1 MSKFSKSLHKLSF
14 CVALSCI
21 AATQANAVEGMWQP
35 QQLPELA
42 DDLRAKGL
50 ELDPKA
56 LGNLEAFP
64 LNAIVGLGFCTASF
78 VSPMGLV
85 VTNHHCA
92 YGTIQF
98 NSKPE
103 RNLLKEGFLAK
114 TIGDELPGEPTL
126 RVYVTESITDV
137 SAQIRK
143 NLSTDGRKAYN
154 TIDAREK
161 KLVAD
166 CEKGGGYRCDVY
178 VFHGGSQYSL
188 VKQMEIR
195 DVRLV
200 YNPAE
205 ALGKFGGDTDNWI
218 WPRHTADFSFL
229 RAYVGSDGKPA
240 DYASS
245 NVPYR
250 PKTYLK
256 VSGKGVADKDFVMIA
271 GYPGRTNRYR
281 LAEELGDAQGFTYPT
296 MIGRYQKILGIIA
309 AQTAERPEAAIKYA
323 ATIASLNNGLKN
335 YQGNRDGFASLPV
348 VKLKTDE
355 EKAIVAWMKKNAP
368 TGEQGYAGLRD
379 LLKETRAVR
388 NRDQILALM
397 NQSGLYTAA
406 RDLYRHSIEREK
418 ADASR
423 EYGFQERDEI
433 RIEGR
438 LRTLEKRW
446 DAKVDRALSEYFWT
460 SYAALPT
467 SEHVAELDAWLGDA
481 SQLSAKLDALFAE
494 TKLGNTDE
502 RLRLFKADRKAIE
515 SSNDP
520 ALKMAVAL
528 MPALLK
534 IENQN
539 KTRMG
544 SESRLRPIWM
554 DARIA
559 YAASLGKPLYPDA
572 NNSLR
577 VTYGNVMGYSARDAI
592 SYAPFTNLDGIVEKH
607 TGKGEFD
614 ATQKQL
620 EAIKAKR
627 FGDYAVND
635 SVPVNFLSDLD
646 ITGGNSGSPTMNGK
660 GELVG
665 LAFDGNYES
674 ISSGWVYNPKLT
686 RSIHVDSRYMLWLMQ
701 EVDGADNLL
710 KEMVIA
716 K

>member
-1 MSKFSKSLHKLSF
+1 MSKRSIPVSTLSIAI
-14 CVALSCI
+14 ALSCI
-21 AATQANAVEGMWQP
+21 VTAQAYAVEGMWQP
-35 QQLPELA
+35 TQLQELA
-42 DDLRAKGL
+42 ADVRAKGL
-50 ELDPKA
+50 ELDPKK
-56 LGNLEAFP
+56 LGNLDAFP
-64 LNAIVGLGFCTASF
+64 LNAVVGLGGCSASF

-103 RNLLKEGFLAK
+103 RNLLKDGFLAK
-114 TIGDELPGEPTL
+114 TIGEELQGEPTS
-126 RVYVTESITDV
+126 RIYVTESITDV
-137 SAQIRK
+137 SAQMRK
-143 NLSTDGRKAYN
+143 NLPANGRKVFDV
-154 TIDAREK
+154 IDARQK
-161 KLVAD
+161 SLVSS

-178 VFHGGSQYSL
+178 VFHGGAKYSL

-205 ALGKFGGDTDNWI
+205 AIGKFGGDTDNWI
-218 WPRHTADFSFL
+218 WPRHTADFSFI
-229 RAYVGSDGKPA
+229 RAYVGADGKPA
-240 DYASS
+240 DYNTS

-250 PKTYLK
+250 PKSYLK
-256 VSGKGVADKDFVMIA
+256 VSANGVSARDFVMIA

-281 LAEELGDAQGFTYPT
+281 LAEESGDAESFTYPT
-296 MIGRYQKILGIIA
+296 MIGRYEKVLSIIA
-309 AQTAERPEAAIKYA
+309 AQTLDRPDAAIKYA
-323 ATIASLNNGLKN
+323 ATVASLNNVLKN
-335 YQGNRDGFASLPV
+335 FEGNRDGFTKLRV
-348 VKLKTDE
+348 VAQKSAE
-355 EKAIVAWMKKNAP
+355 EQAIVAWVKKNAP
-368 TGEQGYAGLRD
+368 SGAQGYDGLRD
-379 LLKETRAVR
+379 LLKDARAVR
-388 NRDQILALM
+388 NRDQILGLM
-397 NQSGLYTAA
+397 NQSGSYTAA

-418 ADASR
+418 PDANR

-433 RIEGR
+433 RIEGK

-446 DAKVDRALSEYFWT
+446 NAKVDRALTEYLWT
-460 SYAALPT
+460 SYAALPP
-467 SEHVAELDAWLGDA
+467 SEHLKELDAWLGDPKL
-481 SQLSAKLDALFAE
+481 LSAKLDALFAE

-502 RLRLFKADRKAIE
+502 RIRLLKADRKTIE
-515 SSNDP
+515 DSNDP
-520 ALKMAVAL
+520 GLKMAVAML
-528 MPALLK
+528 PALLQ

-539 KTRMG
+539 KTRFG
-544 SESRLRPIWM
+544 NESRLRPLWM

-577 VTYGNVMGYSARDAI
+577 VTYGNVMGYSGRDAV
-592 SYAPFTNLDGIVEKH
+592 SYAPFTNLEGIVEKH

-620 EAIKAKR
+620 DAIKAKR
-627 FGDYAVND
+627 FGSYAVNG

-665 LAFDGNYES
+665 LAFDGNYEA
-674 ISSGWVYNPKLT
+674 ISSGWVYNPALT
-686 RSIHVDSRYMLWLMQ
+686 RTIHVDSRYMLWLMQ

-710 KEMVIA
+710 KEMVIT

>member
-1 MSKFSKSLHKLSF
+1 MSKSTQSLSKLSLA
-14 CVALSCI
+14 VALCCLS
-21 AATQANAVEGMWQP
+21 ATHAFAVEGMWQP
-35 QQLPELA
+35 QQLQELA
-42 DDLRAKGL
+42 DDVRAKGL
-50 ELDPKA
+50 ELDPKK
-56 LGNLEAFP
+56 LGNLDAFP

-103 RNLLKEGFLAK
+103 RNLLRDGFLAK
-114 TIGDELPGEPTL
+114 TIGEELPGESTL

-137 SAQIRK
+137 SEQIRK
-143 NLSTDGRKAYN
+143 SLPSNGRKAYDY
-154 TIDAREK
+154 IDARQK
-161 KLVAD
+161 ALVAN

-178 VFHGGSQYSL
+178 VFHGGSKYSL

-205 ALGKFGGDTDNWI
+205 AVGKFGGDTDNWI

-229 RAYVGSDGKPA
+229 RAYVGPDGKPA
-240 DYASS
+240 DYSSS

-250 PKTYLK
+250 PKSYLK

-281 LAEELGDAQGFTYPT
+281 LAEELSDAERFTYPSL
-296 MIGRYQKILGIIA
+296 IGRYEKVLSIIA
-309 AQTAERPEAAIKYA
+309 AQTAERPDAAIKYA
-323 ATIASLNNGLKN
+323 STVASLNNGLKSF
-335 YQGNRDGFASLPV
+335 QGNRDGFAKLPV
-348 VKLKTDE
+348 VAQKTAE
-355 EKAIVAWMKKNAP
+355 EKAIVAWMTKNAP
-368 TGEQGYAGLRD
+368 SGEQGYAGLRE
-379 LLKETRAVR
+379 LLKEARAVR
-388 NRDQILALM
+388 NRDQIISLM
-397 NQSGLYTAA
+397 NQSGVYTAA

-418 ADASR
+418 LDAKR
-423 EYGFQERDEI
+423 EYGYQDRDEA

-438 LRTLEKRW
+438 LISLEKRW
-446 DAKVDRALSEYFWT
+446 DAKVDRALSEYLWT
-460 SYAALPT
+460 SYAALPAA
-467 SEHVAELDAWLGDA
+467 ERLPELDAWLGDA
-481 SQLSAKLDALFAE
+481 SQLSAKLDTLFAE
-494 TKLGNTDE
+494 TKLGSTDE
-502 RLRLFKADRKAIE
+502 RLRLFKANRKALE

-539 KTRMG
+539 KARMG
-544 SESRLRPIWM
+544 NESRLRPIWM

-559 YAASLGKPLYPDA
+559 YAASLSKPLYPDA

-577 VTYGNVMGYSARDAI
+577 VTYGNVMGYSGRDAVT
-592 SYAPFTNLDGIVEKH
+592 YAPFTRLEGIVEKH
-607 TGKGEFD
+607 TGEGEFD

-620 EAIKAKR
+620 DAIKAKR
-627 FGDYAVND
+627 FGAYAVEG
-635 SVPVNFLSDLD
+635 SIPVNFLSDLD

-665 LAFDGNYES
+665 LAFDGNYEA

-686 RSIHVDSRYMLWLMQ
+686 RTIHVDSRYMLWLMQ
-701 EVDGADNLL
+701 EVDGANNVLE
-710 KEMVIA
+710 EMVIA

>member
-1 MSKFSKSLHKLSF
+1 MSKSFNPLSKL
-14 CVALSCI
+14 CIAIALSCI
-21 AATQANAVEGMWQP
+21 GVTQAYAVEGMWQP
-35 QQLPELA
+35 QQLQELA
-42 DDLRAKGL
+42 DDVRAKGL
-50 ELDPKA
+50 ELDPKT
-56 LGNLEAFP
+56 LGNLDAFP
-64 LNAIVGLGFCTASF
+64 LNAVVGLGFCTASF

-103 RNLLKEGFLAK
+103 RNLLKDGFLAR
-114 TIGDELPGEPTL
+114 TIGEELPGEPTL

-143 NLSTDGRKAYN
+143 NLPTNGRKAFD
-154 TIDAREK
+154 TIDARQK
-161 KLVAD
+161 ALVAA

-178 VFHGGSQYSL
+178 VFHGGSKYSL

-205 ALGKFGGDTDNWI
+205 AIGKFGGDTDNWI

-229 RAYVGSDGKPA
+229 RAYVGSDAKPA
-240 DYASS
+240 DYSNS

-250 PKTYLK
+250 PKSYLK
-256 VSGKGVADKDFVMIA
+256 VSAKGVSDKDFVMIA

-281 LAEELGDAQGFTYPT
+281 LAEELGDAESFTYPT
-296 MIGRYQKILGIIA
+296 LISRYEKVLSIIA
-309 AQTAERPEAAIKYA
+309 TQTANSPDAAIKYA
-323 ATIASLNNGLKN
+323 STVASLNNGLKN
-335 YQGNRDGFASLPV
+335 FEGNRDGFAGLPV
-348 VKLKTDE
+348 VAQKTAE
-355 EKAIVAWMKKNAP
+355 EQTIATWAKKNSPA
-368 TGEQGYAGLRD
+368 GEQGYAGLQA
-379 LLKETRAVR
+379 LLKDARAVR

-446 DAKVDRALSEYFWT
+446 DAKVDRALSEYLWS
-460 SYAALPT
+460 SYAALPAA
-467 SEHVAELDAWLGDA
+467 ERLPELDAWLGEPP
-481 SQLSAKLDALFAE
+481 QLAAKLDALFAE

-502 RLRLFKADRKAIE
+502 RLRLFKADRKTIE

-520 ALKMAVAL
+520 ALKMAVAFL
-528 MPALLK
+528 PALLK

-539 KTRMG
+539 KTRLG
-544 SESRLRPIWM
+544 NESRLRPLWM

-592 SYAPFTNLDGIVEKH
+592 SYAPFTNLEGIVEKH

-627 FGDYAVND
+627 FGSYAVNG

-665 LAFDGNYES
+665 LAFDGNYEA

-686 RSIHVDSRYMLWLMQ
+686 RTIHVDSRYMLWLMQ

>member
-1 MSKFSKSLHKLSF
+1 MSTPFNPLSKLSIAI
-14 CVALSCI
+14 ALSCLGI
-21 AATQANAVEGMWQP
+21 TQAYAVEGMWQP
-35 QQLPELA
+35 QQLQELA
-42 DDLRAKGL
+42 DDVRAKGL
-50 ELDPKA
+50 ELDPKN
-56 LGNLEAFP
+56 LGNLDAFP
-64 LNAIVGLGFCTASF
+64 LNAVVGLGFCTASF

-103 RNLLKEGFLAK
+103 RNLLKDGFLAK
-114 TIGDELPGEPTL
+114 TIGEELPGEPTA
-126 RVYVTESITDV
+126 RIYVTESITDV

-143 NLSTDGRKAYN
+143 NLPANGRKAFD
-154 TIDAREK
+154 TVDARQK
-161 KLVAD
+161 ALVAA

-205 ALGKFGGDTDNWI
+205 AIGKFGGDTDNWI

-240 DYASS
+240 DYAAS

-250 PKTYLK
+250 SKSYLK
-256 VSGKGVADKDFVMIA
+256 VSGKGVADQDFVMIA

-281 LAEELGDAQGFTYPT
+281 LAEELGDAESFTYPT
-296 MIGRYQKILGIIA
+296 LINRYEKVLAIIA
-309 AQTAERPEAAIKYA
+309 AQTNGRPDAAIKYA
-323 ATIASLNNGLKN
+323 ATVASLNNGLKN
-335 YQGNRDGFASLPV
+335 FEGNRDGFAKLPV
-348 VKLKTDE
+348 VAQKTAE
-355 EKAIVAWMKKNAP
+355 EQAIVAWAKQNEP
-368 TGEQGYAGLRD
+368 SGEQGYAGLRD
-379 LLKETRAVR
+379 LLKDARAVR

-418 ADASR
+418 ADANR

-446 DAKVDRALSEYFWT
+446 DAKVDRALSEYFWS
-460 SYAALPT
+460 SYAALPAT
-467 SEHVAELDAWLGDA
+467 ERLPELDAWLGEP
-481 SQLSAKLDALFAE
+481 SQLPAKLDALFAE

-502 RLRLFKADRKAIE
+502 RLRLFKANRKAIE
-515 SSNDP
+515 SANDP

-528 MPALLK
+528 LPAILK

-539 KTRMG
+539 KTRQG
-544 SESRLRPIWM
+544 NESRLRPLWM
-554 DARIA
+554 NARIA
-559 YAASLGKPLYPDA
+559 YAASQGKPLYPDA

-577 VTYGNVMGYSARDAI
+577 VTYGNVMGYSARDAV
-592 SYAPFTNLDGIVEKH
+592 SYAPFTSLDGIVEKH
-607 TGKGEFD
+607 TGEGEFD
-614 ATQKQL
+614 ATQKQID
-620 EAIKAKR
+620 AIKAKR
-627 FGDYAVND
+627 FGSYAVKG

-665 LAFDGNYES
+665 LAFDGNYEA
-674 ISSGWVYNPKLT
+674 ISSGWVYNAKLT
-686 RSIHVDSRYMLWLMQ
+686 RTIHVDSRYMLWLMQ

-710 KEMVIA
+710 KEMVIT

>member
-1 MSKFSKSLHKLSF
+1 MSKSF
-14 CVALSCI
+14 NSCSQLAIAMTLSCI
-21 AATQANAVEGMWQP
+21 GVSRAYAVEGMWQP
-35 QQLPELA
+35 QQLQELA
-42 DDLRAKGL
+42 EDVRAKGL
-50 ELDPKA
+50 ELDPTT
-56 LGNLEAFP
+56 LGNLDAFP
-64 LNAIVGLGFCTASF
+64 LNAVVGLGFCTASF

-103 RNLLKEGFLAK
+103 RNLLQDGFLAK

-143 NLSTDGRKAYN
+143 NLPDNGRKAYDA
-154 TIDAREK
+154 IDARQK
-161 KLVAD
+161 ALVAG

-178 VFHGGSQYSL
+178 VFHGGSKYSL

-240 DYASS
+240 DFATG

-250 PKTYLK
+250 PKSYLK
-256 VSGKGVADKDFVMIA
+256 VSAKGIAEQDFVMIA

-281 LAEELGDAQGFTYPT
+281 LAEELDDAESFTYPT
-296 MIGRYQKILGIIA
+296 LISRYQKVLAIIA
-309 AQTAERPEAAIKYA
+309 AQTTDRPDAAIKYA
-323 ATIASLNNGLKN
+323 ATVAGLNNGLKN
-335 YQGNRDGFASLPV
+335 FEGNLDGFAKLPV
-348 VKLKTDE
+348 VAQKAAE
-355 EKAIVAWMKKNAP
+355 EQAIVAWIKKNAASA
-368 TGEQGYAGLRD
+368 EQGYVGLRN
-379 LLKETRAVR
+379 LLKDARAVR
-388 NRDQILALM
+388 NRDQILSLM

-406 RDLYRHSIEREK
+406 RDLYRHSIERGK
-418 ADASR
+418 IDSSR
-423 EYGFQERDEI
+423 EFGFQERDEI

-446 DAKVDRALSEYFWT
+446 DAQVDRALSEYFWT
-460 SYAALPT
+460 SYAALPP
-467 SEHVAELDAWLGDA
+467 SEHLKELDAWLGEPA
-481 SQLSAKLDALFAE
+481 QLGAKLDALFQQ
-494 TKLGNTDE
+494 TKLGNTEE
-502 RLRLFKADRKAIE
+502 RLRWFKADRKAIE
-515 SSNDP
+515 NSNDP

-528 MPALLK
+528 LPALLQ

-544 SESRLRPIWM
+544 NESRLRPLWM

-559 YAASLGKPLYPDA
+559 YAATLGKPLYPDA

-577 VTYGNVMGYSARDAI
+577 VTYGNVKGYSARDAI
-592 SYAPFTNLDGIVEKH
+592 SFAPFTSLEGIVEKH

-620 EAIKAKR
+620 DAIKAKR
-627 FGDYAVND
+627 FGEYAVKG

-646 ITGGNSGSPTMNGK
+646 ITGGNSGSPTMNSK

-686 RSIHVDSRYMLWLMQ
+686 RTIHVDSRYMLWLMQ

-710 KEMVIA
+710 NEMVIA

>member
-1 MSKFSKSLHKLSF
+1 MSTTFNPLSKLSIAI
-14 CVALSCI
+14 ALSCLGI
-21 AATQANAVEGMWQP
+21 TQAYAVEGMWQP
-35 QQLPELA
+35 QQLQELA
-42 DDLRAKGL
+42 DDVRAKGL
-50 ELDPKA
+50 ELDPKN
-56 LGNLEAFP
+56 LGNLDAFP
-64 LNAIVGLGFCTASF
+64 LNAVVGLGFCTASF

-103 RNLLKEGFLAK
+103 RNLLKDGFLAK
-114 TIGDELPGEPTL
+114 TIGEELPGEPTL

-143 NLSTDGRKAYN
+143 NLPQNGRKAFDL
-154 TIDAREK
+154 IDARQK
-161 KLVAD
+161 SLVAA

-178 VFHGGSQYSL
+178 VFHGGSKYSL

-205 ALGKFGGDTDNWI
+205 AIGKFGGDTDNWI

-229 RAYVGSDGKPA
+229 RAYVGADGKPA
-240 DYASS
+240 DYAAG

-250 PKTYLK
+250 PKSYLK
-256 VSGKGVADKDFVMIA
+256 VSAKGVADKDFVMIA

-281 LAEELGDAQGFTYPT
+281 LAEELGDAESFTYPT
-296 MIGRYQKILGIIA
+296 LIGRYEKVLAIIA

-323 ATIASLNNGLKN
+323 ATVASLNNGLKN
-335 YQGNRDGFASLPV
+335 FEGNRDGFASLPV
-348 VKLKTDE
+348 VAQKTAE
-355 EKAIVAWMKKNAP
+355 EQAIVAWAEKNAP
-368 TGEQGYAGLRD
+368 LSAQGYAGLQD
-379 LLKETRAVR
+379 LLKDARAVR

-423 EYGFQERDEI
+423 EYGFQERDEV

-446 DAKVDRALSEYFWT
+446 DAKVDRALSEYFWS
-460 SYAALPT
+460 SYAALPAT
-467 SEHVAELDAWLGDA
+467 ERLPELDAWLGEP
-481 SQLSAKLDALFAE
+481 SQLSAKLDALFAQ

-502 RLRLFKADRKAIE
+502 RLRLFKASRKTIE

-520 ALKMAVAL
+520 AFKMAVAL
-528 MPALLK
+528 LPALLK

-539 KTRMG
+539 KTRQG
-544 SESRLRPIWM
+544 NESRLRPLWM

-577 VTYGNVMGYSARDAI
+577 VTYGNVMGYSARDAVN
-592 SYAPFTNLDGIVEKH
+592 YAPFTQLEGIVEKN
-607 TGKGEFD
+607 TGEGEFD

-620 EAIKAKR
+620 DAIKAKR
-627 FGDYAVND
+627 FGSYAVNG

-665 LAFDGNYES
+665 LAFDGNYEA

-686 RSIHVDSRYMLWLMQ
+686 RTIHVDSRYMLWLMQ
-701 EVDGADNLL
+701 EVDGAENLL
-710 KEMVIA
+710 KEMVIV

>member
-1 MSKFSKSLHKLSF
+1 MSTPFNPLSKLSIAI
-14 CVALSCI
+14 ALSCLGI
-21 AATQANAVEGMWQP
+21 TQAYAVEGMWQP
-35 QQLPELA
+35 QQLQELA
-42 DDLRAKGL
+42 DDVRAKGL
-50 ELDPKA
+50 ELDPKN
-56 LGNLEAFP
+56 LGNLDAFP
-64 LNAIVGLGFCTASF
+64 LNAVVGLGFCTASF

-103 RNLLKEGFLAK
+103 RNLLKDGFLAK
-114 TIGDELPGEPTL
+114 TIGEELPGEPTL

-143 NLSTDGRKAYN
+143 NLPQNGRKAFDL
-154 TIDAREK
+154 IDARQK
-161 KLVAD
+161 SLVAA

-178 VFHGGSQYSL
+178 VFHGGSKYSL

-205 ALGKFGGDTDNWI
+205 AIGKFGGDTDNWI

-229 RAYVGSDGKPA
+229 RAYVGADGKPA
-240 DYASS
+240 DYAAG

-250 PKTYLK
+250 PKSYLK
-256 VSGKGVADKDFVMIA
+256 VSAKGVVDKDFVMIA

-281 LAEELGDAQGFTYPT
+281 LAEELGDAESFTYPT
-296 MIGRYQKILGIIA
+296 LIGRYEKVLAIIA
-309 AQTAERPEAAIKYA
+309 AQTAERPEAAIRYA
-323 ATIASLNNGLKN
+323 ATVASLNNGLKN
-335 YQGNRDGFASLPV
+335 FEGNRDGFASLPV
-348 VKLKTDE
+348 VAQKTAE
-355 EKAIVAWMKKNAP
+355 EQAIVAWAEKNAP
-368 TGEQGYAGLRD
+368 LSAQGYAGLRD
-379 LLKETRAVR
+379 LLKDARAVR

-423 EYGFQERDEI
+423 EYGFQERDEV

-446 DAKVDRALSEYFWT
+446 DAKVDRALSEYFWS
-460 SYAALPT
+460 SYAALPAT
-467 SEHVAELDAWLGDA
+467 ERLPELDAWLGEP
-481 SQLSAKLDALFAE
+481 SQLPAKLDALFAQ

-502 RLRLFKADRKAIE
+502 RLRLFKASRKTIE

-528 MPALLK
+528 LPALLK

-539 KTRMG
+539 KTRQG
-544 SESRLRPIWM
+544 NESRLRPLWM

-577 VTYGNVMGYSARDAI
+577 VTYGNVMGYSARDAVN
-592 SYAPFTNLDGIVEKH
+592 YAPFTQLEGIVEKN
-607 TGKGEFD
+607 TGEGEFD

-620 EAIKAKR
+620 DAIKAKR
-627 FGDYAVND
+627 FGDYAVNG

-665 LAFDGNYES
+665 LAFDGNYEA

-686 RSIHVDSRYMLWLMQ
+686 RTIHVDSRYMLWLMQ
-701 EVDGADNLL
+701 EVDGAENLL

>member
-1 MSKFSKSLHKLSF
+1 MSKSSNSLHKLSIGI
-14 CVALSCI
+14 ALCWI

-50 ELDPKA
+50 ELDPKS
-56 LGNLEAFP
+56 LGNLESFP

-103 RNLLKEGFLAK
+103 SNLLKDGFLAK

-161 KLVAD
+161 KLVAN

-296 MIGRYQKILGIIA
+296 MIGRYEKILAIIA
-309 AQTAERPEAAIKYA
+309 AQTADRPEAGIKYA

-335 YQGNRDGFASLPV
+335 YQGNRDGFAKLPV
-348 VKLKTDE
+348 VSLKAAE
-355 EKAIVAWMKKNAP
+355 EKAIVAWIKKNAP
-368 TGEQGYAGLRD
+368 TGDQGYAGLRD
-379 LLKETRAVR
+379 LLKQARAVR

-418 ADASR
+418 TDASR

-446 DAKVDRALSEYFWT
+446 DAKVDRALSEYLWT
-460 SYAALPT
+460 SYAALPAA
-467 SEHVAELDAWLGDA
+467 EHVAELDAWLGDA

-502 RLRLFKADRKAIE
+502 RLRLFKTDRKAIE
-515 SSNDP
+515 NSNDP

-544 SESRLRPIWM
+544 NESRLRPIWM

-559 YAASLGKPLYPDA
+559 YAASLGKPL
-572 NNSLR
+572 
-577 VTYGNVMGYSARDAI
+577 
-592 SYAPFTNLDGIVEKH
+592 
-607 TGKGEFD
+607 
-614 ATQKQL
+614 
-620 EAIKAKR
+620 
-627 FGDYAVND
+627 
-635 SVPVNFLSDLD
+635 
-646 ITGGNSGSPTMNGK
+646 
-660 GELVG
+660 
-665 LAFDGNYES
+665 
-674 ISSGWVYNPKLT
+674 
-686 RSIHVDSRYMLWLMQ
+686 
-701 EVDGADNLL
+701 
-710 KEMVIA
+710 
-716 K
+716 

>member
-1 MSKFSKSLHKLSF
+1 MSKPSNPLSTLSIAI
-14 CVALSCI
+14 ALSCI
-21 AATQANAVEGMWQP
+21 ATQAFAVEGMWQP
-35 QQLPELA
+35 QQLQELA
-42 DDLRAKGL
+42 DDVRAKGL
-50 ELDPKA
+50 ELDPKN
-56 LGNLEAFP
+56 LGNLDAFP
-64 LNAIVGLGFCTASF
+64 LNAVVGLGGCSASF

-92 YGTIQF
+92 YGTIQV
-98 NSKPE
+98 NSTPE
-103 RNLLKEGFLAK
+103 RNLLKDGFLAK
-114 TIGDELPGEPTL
+114 TIGEELPGEPTA

-137 SAQIRK
+137 SAQMRK
-143 NLSTDGRKAYN
+143 NLPANGRKVFD
-154 TIDAREK
+154 TIDARQK
-161 KLVAD
+161 AMVAS

-178 VFHGGSQYSL
+178 VFHGGAKYSL

-205 ALGKFGGDTDNWI
+205 AIGKFGGDTDNWM
-218 WPRHTADFSFL
+218 WPRHTADFSFI
-229 RAYVGSDGKPA
+229 RAYVGADGKPA
-240 DYASS
+240 DYSTS

-250 PKTYLK
+250 PKSYLK
-256 VSGKGVADKDFVMIA
+256 VSAKGVAEQDFVMIA

-281 LAEELGDAQGFTYPT
+281 LAEELGDAVSFTYPT
-296 MIGRYQKILGIIA
+296 LIGRYEKVLSIIA
-309 AQTAERPEAAIKYA
+309 AQTANRPDAAIKYA
-323 ATIASLNNGLKN
+323 ATVASLNNGLKN
-335 YQGNRDGFASLPV
+335 FRGNSDGFADLPV
-348 VKLKTDE
+348 VAQKTAE
-355 EKAIVAWMKKNAP
+355 EQAITAWAEKNASS
-368 TGEQGYAGLRD
+368 GVAGYAGLRD
-379 LLKETRAVR
+379 SLKDARAVR
-388 NRDQILALM
+388 NRDQILGLM
-397 NQSGLYTAA
+397 NQSGLYAAA
-406 RDLYRHSIEREK
+406 RDLYRHSVEREK
-418 ADASR
+418 ADANR

-433 RIEGR
+433 RIEGK

-460 SYAALPT
+460 SYAALPAT
-467 SEHVAELDAWLGDA
+467 ERVKEMDAWLGEP
-481 SQLSAKLDALFAE
+481 SQLAAKLDALFAE

-502 RLRLFKADRKAIE
+502 RLRLFKAPRKAIE
-515 SSNDP
+515 ASNDP

-528 MPALLK
+528 LPALLQ

-539 KTRMG
+539 KTRAG
-544 SESRLRPIWM
+544 NESRLRPLWM
-554 DARIA
+554 DARIK

-577 VTYGNVMGYSARDAI
+577 VTYGNVMGYSPRDAVN
-592 SYAPFTNLDGIVEKH
+592 YAPFTTLEGMVEKH
-607 TGKGEFD
+607 TGEGEFD

-620 EAIKAKR
+620 DAIKAKQ
-627 FGDYAVND
+627 FGSYAVKG

-665 LAFDGNYES
+665 LAFDGNYEA

-686 RSIHVDSRYMLWLMQ
+686 RTIHVDSRYMLWLMQ

>member
-1 MSKFSKSLHKLSF
+1 MSKSFNPLSKLSIGI
-14 CVALSCI
+14 ALSCFGI
-21 AATQANAVEGMWQP
+21 TQAYAVEGMWQP
-35 QQLPELA
+35 QQLQELA
-42 DDLRAKGL
+42 DDVRAKGL
-50 ELDPKA
+50 ELDPKN
-56 LGNLEAFP
+56 LGNLDAFP
-64 LNAIVGLGFCTASF
+64 LNAVVGLGFCTASF

-103 RNLLKEGFLAK
+103 RNLLKDGFLAK
-114 TIGDELPGEPTL
+114 TIGEELPGEPTL

-143 NLSTDGRKAYN
+143 NLPQNGRKAFDL
-154 TIDAREK
+154 IDARQK
-161 KLVAD
+161 SLVAA

-178 VFHGGSQYSL
+178 VFHGGSKYSL

-205 ALGKFGGDTDNWI
+205 AIGKFGGDTDNWI

-229 RAYVGSDGKPA
+229 RAYVGADGKPA
-240 DYASS
+240 DYAAG

-250 PKTYLK
+250 PKSYLK
-256 VSGKGVADKDFVMIA
+256 VSAKGVADKDFVMIA

-281 LAEELGDAQGFTYPT
+281 LAEELGDAESFTYPT
-296 MIGRYQKILGIIA
+296 LIGRYEKVLAIIA

-323 ATIASLNNGLKN
+323 ATVASLNNGLKN
-335 YQGNRDGFASLPV
+335 FEGNRDGFASLPV
-348 VKLKTDE
+348 VAQKTAE
-355 EKAIVAWMKKNAP
+355 EQAIVAWAEKNAP
-368 TGEQGYAGLRD
+368 LSAQGYAGLQD
-379 LLKETRAVR
+379 LLKDARAVR

-423 EYGFQERDEI
+423 EYGFQERDEV

-446 DAKVDRALSEYFWT
+446 DAKVDRALSEYFWS
-460 SYAALPT
+460 SYAALPAT
-467 SEHVAELDAWLGDA
+467 ERLPELDAWLGEP
-481 SQLSAKLDALFAE
+481 SQLSAKLDALFAQ

-502 RLRLFKADRKAIE
+502 RLRLFKASRKTIE

-520 ALKMAVAL
+520 AFKMAVAL
-528 MPALLK
+528 LPALLK

-539 KTRMG
+539 KTRQG
-544 SESRLRPIWM
+544 NESRLRPLWM

-577 VTYGNVMGYSARDAI
+577 VTYGNVMGYSARDAVN
-592 SYAPFTNLDGIVEKH
+592 YAPFTQLEGIVEKN
-607 TGKGEFD
+607 TGEGEFD

-620 EAIKAKR
+620 DAIKAKR
-627 FGDYAVND
+627 FGSYAVNG

-665 LAFDGNYES
+665 LAFDGNYEA

-686 RSIHVDSRYMLWLMQ
+686 RTIHVDSRYMLWLMQ
-701 EVDGADNLL
+701 EVDGAENLL
-710 KEMVIA
+710 KEMVIV